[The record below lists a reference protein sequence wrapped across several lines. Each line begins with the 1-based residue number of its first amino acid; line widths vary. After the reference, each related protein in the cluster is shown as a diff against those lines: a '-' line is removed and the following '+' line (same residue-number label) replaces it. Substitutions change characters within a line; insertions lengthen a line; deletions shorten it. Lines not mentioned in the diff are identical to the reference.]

1 MAKPLPINCDFIQ
14 FLLSR
19 SAPFLVRYAS
29 LADPDSWR
37 LRVQE
42 QQLPE
47 WRRREQQA
55 DPSLS
60 EDLVSFVELTF
71 GAGRLPMLRRR
82 YSTHLHR
89 VSRQKKAVDLDL
101 DALAALDKI
110 RVQYKLDSYS
120 ETISWMVRELEDS
133 EVE

>member
-1 MAKPLPINCDFIQ
+1 MAKPLPITCDFIR

-42 QQLPE
+42 QQLPQ
-47 WRRREQQA
+47 WHRREQEG
-55 DPSLS
+55 DETLS
-60 EDLVSFVELTF
+60 DDLVAFVELTF
-71 GAGRLPMLRRR
+71 GPGRLPMLRRR

-89 VSRQKKAVDLDL
+89 VARQKKAIDLDL
-101 DALAALDKI
+101 EALAALDRI
-110 RVQYKLDSYS
+110 RDQYKLDSYS
-120 ETISWMVRELEDS
+120 ETITWMARELAETDS
-133 EVE
+133 